1 MRLRIVYYMVWCLS
15 GLWLAGCTGRPSVRV
30 DEEVRLV
37 DSLLFLYKDS
47 MAESPRLVIDVF
59 SDARSRLGDSLAY
72 YNLLS
77 YESRCYYYL
86 NQMDEAFRV
95 NGQVIAYC
103 ERNASADG
111 DRARA
116 LLGEAYNNR
125 GVFWQELGR
134 RDSALLSLGKAA
146 GALEGAATRTAL
158 PSIYMNLADCY
169 MQEGDYS
176 WCGYYYRQALLRAD
190 SLGIGDRDYFAIYS
204 GLAKLYTELGNYPEA
219 DDYFR
224 KAERLRKFCTAYER
238 YFFANTRGNYY
249 YNTKEYDHALEWF
262 RRADRITDAFPQPL
276 YKAIVRGNLG
286 EIFILLRQPDSAR
299 FYLDDARLLFGK
311 AYEQPAFHYYMDGL
325 YASLALLE
333 NDLPLAERLLSE
345 VYEQEQVNPLYTYYN
360 NRRMAELY
368 EKKGDYRKAFEFS
381 RMANHID
388 DSLRNE
394 KVRNSLAE
402 IDFRYRQDTTLL
414 RKDMQL
420 ISARKEVG
428 QWKMLSFIFVLI
440 LLSFS
445 LTVLS
450 LYLYRRRR
458 REKQY
463 WARMMTVSR
472 LRMALVRSRVSPHF
486 IFNVLNA
493 VLPSLRQ
500 YGELDQPIRLLVK
513 VLRSN
518 LSFSERLAVP
528 MSEEIG
534 FVKDYLR
541 LRLWSDPDRIRVVW
555 DLPDPLPSGWLVP
568 SMFIQIPV
576 ENAVKHAFDPA
587 DREACI
593 RIRAWAEEGYL
604 RVRISDNGDGFWP
617 DRESKTDLPQTAGQ
631 GTGSGLRIIR
641 QTVELLNLRNVKK
654 MSFSVRDRGQL
665 DPGTHGTL
673 VSIVIPLDYMFE
685 L

>member
-1 MRLRIVYYMVWCLS
+1 MRLQIKHIVWCLS
-15 GLWLAGCTGRPSVRV
+15 LFWLVGCSDRPSVGENR
-30 DEEVRLV
+30 EKYLV
-37 DSLLFLYKDS
+37 DSLLNIYKDS
-47 MAESPRLVIDVF
+47 MAESPRQVIEVF
-59 SDARSRLGDSLAY
+59 SATRSRLRDSLDY

-77 YESRCYYYL
+77 HESRCYYYL

-103 ERNASADG
+103 ERNALAD
-111 DRARA
+111 RNRIRI
-116 LLGEAYNNR
+116 LLGDAYNNR
-125 GVFWQELGR
+125 GVFWQELGQ
-134 RDSALLSLGKAA
+134 RDSALLSLKKAA
-146 GALEGAATRTAL
+146 DALKGAIPRTSL
-158 PSIYMNLADCY
+158 PSIYVNLADCY

-176 WCGYYYRQALLRAD
+176 WCGYYYRQALLQAD

-224 KAERLRKFCTAYER
+224 KAEQLRKSCTAYER

-276 YKAIVRGNLG
+276 YKAIVHGNLG
-286 EIFILLRQPDSAR
+286 ETFILLRQPDSAR
-299 FYLDDARLLFGK
+299 FYLDDARRLFGK
-311 AYEQPAFHYYMDGL
+311 AYDQPAFRYYMDGL

-333 NDLPLAERLLSE
+333 NDLPLAERLLSG

-368 EKKGDYRKAFEFS
+368 EKKGDYRKAFDFS
-381 RMANHID
+381 RMAEHID

-420 ISARKEVG
+420 ISAREEVG
-428 QWKMLSFIFVLI
+428 QWKMLSYIFVLL
-440 LLSFS
+440 LLSFF

-463 WARMMTVSR
+463 WARMMTVNR
-472 LRMALVRSRVSPHF
+472 LKMALVRSRVSPHF

-541 LRLWSDPDRIRVVW
+541 LRLWSDPDRIRIVW
-555 DLPDPLPSGWLVP
+555 DLPEPLPSSWLVP

-576 ENAVKHAFDPA
+576 ENAVKHAFDPD
-587 DREACI
+587 DREACV
-593 RIRAWAEEGYL
+593 RIRAWEKEEYL
-604 RVRISDNGDGFWP
+604 HIQILDNGDGFWP
-617 DRESKTDLPQTAGQ
+617 DRESKTVLSHAAEQ

-641 QTVELLNLRNVKK
+641 QTVDLLNLRNVKK
-654 MSFSVRDRGQL
+654 MSFLVQNREQL
-665 DPGTHGTL
+665 APDTHGTM
-673 VSIVIPLDYMFE
+673 VSIVIPLEYMFE

>member
-1 MRLRIVYYMVWCLS
+1 M
-15 GLWLAGCTGRPSVRV
+15 
-30 DEEVRLV
+30 RLV
-37 DSLLFLYKDS
+37 DSLLTMYRDS
-47 MAESPRLVIDVF
+47 MAESPRQVIEMF
-59 SDARSRLGDSLAY
+59 SAARSRLRDSLGY

-77 YESRCYYYL
+77 HESRCYYYL

-95 NGQVIAYC
+95 NEQVIAYC
-103 ERNASADG
+103 ERNALT
-111 DRARA
+111 DRNRMRI
-116 LLGEAYNNR
+116 LLGDAYNNR

-134 RDSALLSLGKAA
+134 RDSALLSLKKAA
-146 GALEGAATRTAL
+146 EALKGATSHMSL
-158 PSIYMNLADCY
+158 PSIYVNLADCY

-176 WCGYYYRQALLRAD
+176 WSGYYYRQALLRAD

-219 DDYFR
+219 DEYFR
-224 KAERLRKFCTAYER
+224 KAELLRRSCTAYER

-262 RRADRITDAFPQPL
+262 RRADRLTDAFQQPL
-276 YKAIVRGNLG
+276 YKAIVHGNLG
-286 EIFILLRQPDSAR
+286 EIFILLKQPDSAR
-299 FYLDDARLLFGK
+299 FYLDDARRLFGK

-360 NRRMAELY
+360 SRRMAELY
-368 EKKGDYRKAFEFS
+368 EKKGEYRKAFDFNRKAEQ
-381 RMANHID
+381 ID

-420 ISARKEVG
+420 ISAREEVG
-428 QWKMLSFIFVLI
+428 QWKLIASIFILI
-440 LLSFS
+440 LVSFF
-445 LTVLS
+445 LAVLS
-450 LYLYRRRR
+450 LSLYYRRR

-463 WARMMTVSR
+463 WARMMTVNR

-486 IFNVLNA
+486 IFNILNA

-528 MSEEIG
+528 VSEEIG

-541 LRLWSDPDRIRVVW
+541 LRLWSDPGWIRIVW
-555 DLPDPLPSGWLVP
+555 DLPEPLPSGWLVP

-576 ENAVKHAFDPA
+576 ENAVKHAFDPE
-587 DREACI
+587 DRDACV
-593 RIRAWAEEGYL
+593 RIQAWEEEGYL
-604 RVRISDNGDGFWP
+604 HIQILDNGDGFWP
-617 DRESKTDLPQTAGQ
+617 DRESKTVFSHTAEQ
-631 GTGSGLRIIR
+631 GTGSGLRIIQ
-641 QTVELLNLRNVKK
+641 QTVDLLNLRNVKK
-654 MSFSVRDRGQL
+654 MSFSVQNREQL
-665 DPGTHGTL
+665 VPGTHGTL

>member
-1 MRLRIVYYMVWCLS
+1 MW
-15 GLWLAGCTGRPSVRV
+15 LWLVGCSDRPFVG
-30 DEEVRLV
+30 ENKETRLV
-37 DSLLFLYKDS
+37 DSLLVTYRDS
-47 MAESPRLVIDVF
+47 MAESPRQVIDVF
-59 SDARSRLGDSLAY
+59 SAARSHLRDSLCY
-72 YNLLS
+72 YRLLS
-77 YESRCYYYL
+77 QESRCYYYL
-86 NQMDEAFRV
+86 NQMDEAFGV
-95 NGQVIAYC
+95 NGQVLAYC
-103 ERNASADG
+103 ERNAMADG
-111 DRARA
+111 NRMRL

-134 RDSALLSLGKAA
+134 RDSALLSLEKAA
-146 GALEGAATRTAL
+146 EVLDGATPRTSL
-158 PSIYMNLADCY
+158 SSVYINLADCY

-176 WCGYYYRQALLRAD
+176 RCGYYYRRALLRAD

-219 DDYFR
+219 DEYFR
-224 KAERLRKFCTAYER
+224 RAERLGQSCTAYER

-249 YNTKEYDHALEWF
+249 YNTQEYDCALEWF

-286 EIFILLRQPDSAR
+286 ETFILLRQPDSAR
-299 FYLDDARLLFGK
+299 FYLDDARRLFGQ
-311 AYEQPAFHYYMDGL
+311 AYEQPAFRYYMDGL

-333 NDLPLAERLLSE
+333 NDLPLAEHLLSG

-360 NRRMAELY
+360 TRRMSELY
-368 EKKGDYRKAFEFS
+368 EKKGDYRKAFEYG
-381 RMANHID
+381 RMAEHID

-420 ISARKEVG
+420 ISAREEVG

-440 LLSFS
+440 LLSFF
-445 LTVLS
+445 LMVLS

-458 REKQY
+458 GEKQY
-463 WARMMTVSR
+463 WARMMTVNR

-486 IFNVLNA
+486 IFNVLNDL
-493 VLPSLRQ
+493 LPSLRQ
-500 YGELDQPIRLLVK
+500 YGDLDQPIRLLVK
-513 VLRSN
+513 VLRNN

-528 MSEEIG
+528 MTEEIG

-541 LRLWSDPDRIRVVW
+541 LRLWSDPDRIRIVW
-555 DLPDPLPSGWLVP
+555 DLPEPLPSSWLVP

-576 ENAVKHAFDPA
+576 ENAVKHAFDPE
-587 DREACI
+587 DREACV
-593 RIRAWAEEGYL
+593 RIRAWEEEEYL
-604 RVRISDNGDGFWP
+604 HIRILDNGEGFWP
-617 DRESKTDLPQTAGQ
+617 DRESRTVLSNTTGQ

-641 QTVELLNLRNVKK
+641 QTVDLLNLRNVKK
-654 MSFSVRDRGQL
+654 MSFSVQNRGEL
-665 DPGTHGTL
+665 APDAHGTL
-673 VSIVIPLDYMFE
+673 VSIVIPLNYMFE